1 MYCSGRLGVNAE
13 AEAFWI
19 VFWRCFLMD
28 GFWTISQKV
37 PITLMY
43 IISSRSEKPD
53 QLAKHEAGWII
64 LRNNLTIR
72 CQLKY
77 AINWHSGDTST
88 NQHQSAHSFESSH
101 TRPNS
106 LNFNRSAESSIQKWI
121 DRRLYNQKNLFWYIK

>member
-1 MYCSGRLGVNAE
+1 
-13 AEAFWI
+13 
-19 VFWRCFLMD
+19 MD

-43 IISSRSEKPD
+43 ISSSRSEKPD
-53 QLAKHEAGWII
+53 QLAKHGAGGI
-64 LRNNLTIR
+64 LLRKNLTIR

-77 AINWHSGDTST
+77 AINWHSGDTSK
-88 NQHQSAHSFESSH
+88 NQQSAHSFESSH

-121 DRRLYNQKNLFWYIK
+121 DRRFYNQKNLF